1 MLPLTLKFKVGFYL
15 AIALTAA
22 MLVFAWLVIRHQRA
36 ELLQAA
42 ADHVMQ
48 ISEVITKSTRYA
60 MLQNQPDYVFRVIQ
74 DVGHQEGIEKVRIF
88 SKEGRII
95 HSTYAP
101 EIGQTVDR
109 KADACILCHQ
119 GEEPLKH
126 VNKDERSRIYSTAD
140 GRRFLGSMEVIRNEP
155 SCSSAACHV
164 HSSSQT
170 VLGVLDIVYSLK
182 GIDEKMRISTVR
194 IAAASL
200 AFVVLASVL
209 MSFFVHRLVYVPLK
223 DLESGARQ
231 LSTGNLEDEIPVRS
245 QDEFGKVAMAFNS
258 MTSALRK
265 SHHLLQEWGHTLE
278 EKVARRTQELRLAEA
293 ERARSD
299 KLASVGLLAAG
310 VAHEI
315 NNPLTGIL
323 TFSHLLRKK
332 MPDGSQDAED
342 LDLVIRETRRCG
354 DIIKRLLDFAREKAP
369 EKNFCDLNKVLE
381 ETARLVERTASF
393 QDVELKMELAPDLP
407 PVWLDQSQIK
417 QVAMNMLV
425 NAQQAIDGQGRI
437 TIGTRICP
445 HPRSV
450 EPGENPVAMVEVWFA
465 DTGCGIPEKN
475 LARIF
480 DPFFTSKEVGKGT
493 GLGLAVSHGIVKA
506 HRGTIEV
513 ESTVGA
519 GTVFHVFLPI
529 ADYSIKTQNENMESN
544 A

>member
-1 MLPLTLKFKVGFYL
+1 MLPHTLKFKVGFYL

-22 MLVFAWLVIRHQRA
+22 MLVFAWFVIRHQRA

-42 ADHVMQ
+42 VNHVTQ

-119 GEEPLKH
+119 GQEPLTH
-126 VNKDERSRIYSTAD
+126 VNKDKRSRIYSTAE
-140 GRRFLGSMEVIRNEP
+140 GRRLLGSMEVIRNEP
-155 SCSSAACHV
+155 SCSTAACHV
-164 HSSSQT
+164 HNSSQT

-182 GIDEKMRISTVR
+182 DIDEEMRTSTVR
-194 IAAASL
+194 IAGASL

-209 MSFFVHRLVYVPLK
+209 MSLFVHRLVYVPLK
-223 DLESGARQ
+223 DLESGARR
-231 LSTGNLEDEIPVRS
+231 LSMGNLEEEIPVRS
-245 QDEFGKVAMAFNS
+245 QDEFGKVAAAFNL
-258 MTSALRK
+258 MMSALRK
-265 SHHLLQEWGHTLE
+265 SQQLLQEWGHTLE
-278 EKVARRTQELRLAEA
+278 EKVAKRTQELRLAEA

-332 MPDGSQDAED
+332 MPEGSQDAED
-342 LDLVIRETRRCG
+342 LDLVIRETKRCG

-369 EKNFCDLNKVLE
+369 EKNYCDLNKVVE

-437 TIGTRICP
+437 TIGTRVCANR
-445 HPRSV
+445 RSV
-450 EPGENPVAMVEVWFA
+450 APGEKPVPMAELWVA
-465 DTGCGIPEKN
+465 DTGCGIPKEN
-475 LARIF
+475 LTRIF

-506 HRGTIEV
+506 HGGTIEV
-513 ESTVGA
+513 ESTVGV
-519 GTVFHVFLPI
+519 GSVFHVFLPL
-529 ADYSIKTQNENMESN
+529 ADNSIKTRNENTESH